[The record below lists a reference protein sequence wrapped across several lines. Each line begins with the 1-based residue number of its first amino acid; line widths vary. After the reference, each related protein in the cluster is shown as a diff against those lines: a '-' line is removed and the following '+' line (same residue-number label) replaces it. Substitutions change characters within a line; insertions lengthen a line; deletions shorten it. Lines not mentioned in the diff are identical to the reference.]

1 MARYDMT
8 KRMFG
13 SQSMQSEIVILGSG
27 PAGLQAAIH
36 ASKRKASVA
45 VIGRIR
51 RSSLNRAHIDN
62 YICMHGIT
70 EGTKILEMGKEQAKT
85 LGAHFIEEDIVEL
98 KQDEPFFSA
107 KTEAGK
113 SIESKAVIVATGV
126 SRDRLF
132 VPGEK
137 RLRGRGVSYCADCD
151 ASFFKGKT
159 VVVVGGRSAAASA
172 TILLSAFAK
181 KVYLVTS
188 ELEVDERLAEQVK
201 VTGVE
206 ILSYPSIA
214 SIEGAD
220 KVSGIELPDGKK
232 LGADGVF
239 VELGSKGAF
248 DLAATLGVAVTPE
261 GFIETN
267 KKQETN
273 VRGIFAAGDICGPPF
288 QVAKALGEGCIAGIN
303 AATYVRGLSKN
314 E

>member
-1 MARYDMT
+1 ME
-8 KRMFG
+8 
-13 SQSMQSEIVILGSG
+13 SEIIILGSG

-36 ASKRKASVA
+36 GSKRKRSVT
-45 VIGRIR
+45 VVGRLQ
-51 RSSLNRAHIDN
+51 RSSLNRAHVDN
-62 YICMHGIT
+62 YICIHGVA
-70 EGTKILEMGKEQAKT
+70 EGTKILEMGKDQART
-85 LGAHFIEEDIVEL
+85 LGANFIEEDAVEL
-98 KQDEPFFSA
+98 KQHELTFTA
-107 KTEAGK
+107 KTETGK
-113 SIESKAVIVATGV
+113 EIDGKAVIVATGV
-126 SRDRLF
+126 SRNKLY

-137 RLRGRGVSYCADCD
+137 QLLGRGVSYCADCD
-151 ASFFKGKT
+151 ASFFKGRI

-188 ELEVDERLAEQVK
+188 ELEVDDRLAEQVRA
-201 VTGVE
+201 TGVE

-220 KVSGIELPDGKK
+220 KVSGIELPDGKR
-232 LGADGVF
+232 LTADGVF

-248 DLAATLGVAVTPE
+248 DLATTLGVAVTPE

-303 AATYVRGLSKN
+303 AANYVRELSENK
-314 E
+314 

>member
-1 MARYDMT
+1 MEP
-8 KRMFG
+8 
-13 SQSMQSEIVILGSG
+13 EILILGSG

-36 ASKRKASVA
+36 ASKRKSNAV
-45 VIGRIR
+45 VIGRLE

-62 YICMHGIT
+62 YICMHGVVD
-70 EGTKILEMGKEQAKT
+70 GSKILEVGKDQAKT
-85 LGAHFIEEDIVEL
+85 LGAEFIEEDTVEL
-98 KQDEPFFSA
+98 RQHELLFTA
-107 KTEAGK
+107 KTETGK
-113 SIESKAVIVATGV
+113 QVDGRAVIVATGV
-126 SRDRLF
+126 SRNRLF

-159 VVVVGGRSAAASA
+159 VVVVGGRSAAAAA

-181 KVYLVTS
+181 KVYLVAS
-188 ELEVDERLAEQVK
+188 KLEIDERLAEQVK
-201 VTGVE
+201 ATGVE
-206 ILSYPSIA
+206 ILGYPSIA
-214 SIEGAD
+214 SIEGVER
-220 KVSGIELPDGKK
+220 VSGIELPDGKK
-232 LGADGVF
+232 LSADGVF

-248 DLAATLGVAVTPE
+248 DLAATLGVIVTPE

-273 VRGIFAAGDICGPPF
+273 VKGIFAAGDICGPPF

-303 AATYVRGLSKN
+303 AANYVRGLSEN

>member
-1 MARYDMT
+1 MEP
-8 KRMFG
+8 
-13 SQSMQSEIVILGSG
+13 EILILGSG

-36 ASKRKASVA
+36 ASKRKSNAV
-45 VIGRIR
+45 VIGRLE

-62 YICMHGIT
+62 YICMHGIAD
-70 EGTKILEMGKEQAKT
+70 GSKILEVGKDQART
-85 LGAHFIEEDIVEL
+85 LGAEFIEEDTVEL
-98 KQDEPFFSA
+98 RQHELLFTA
-107 KTEAGK
+107 KTETSKQIDG
-113 SIESKAVIVATGV
+113 KAVIIATGV
-126 SRDRLF
+126 SRNRLF

-159 VVVVGGRSAAASA
+159 VVVVGGRSAAAAA

-181 KVYLVTS
+181 KVYLVAS
-188 ELEVDERLAEQVK
+188 KLEIDERLAEQVK
-201 VTGVE
+201 ATGVE
-206 ILSYPSIA
+206 ILGYPSIA
-214 SIEGAD
+214 SIEGVER
-220 KVSGIELPDGKK
+220 VSGIELPDGKK
-232 LGADGVF
+232 LSADGVF

-248 DLAATLGVAVTPE
+248 DLAATLGVIVTPE

-273 VRGIFAAGDICGPPF
+273 VKGIFAAGDICGPPF

-303 AATYVRGLSKN
+303 AANYVRGLSEN